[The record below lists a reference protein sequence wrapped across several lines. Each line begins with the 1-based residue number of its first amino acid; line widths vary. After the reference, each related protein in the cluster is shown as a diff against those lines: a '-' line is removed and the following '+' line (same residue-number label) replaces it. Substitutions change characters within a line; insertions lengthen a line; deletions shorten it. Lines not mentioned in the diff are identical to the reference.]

1 MRLDVQEFKVH
12 RIEFGRFSC
21 FRDGLLS
28 IRKQELINLIA
39 EDTRIY
45 GVDVAIVSPGEKTR
59 IANVNDILEPRIKGD
74 DSTGYF
80 PGIFARLFRAG
91 QGRTWALQGCAVME
105 IGYKQGF
112 YGGIVDMVGEGAS
125 LTPFSRTHNVCILA
139 KPAPDVDLAEY
150 GRALKLAGAKVSV
163 YLARTAWDSDP
174 DEVRSYDLKME
185 SRRLKDLPKV
195 AYLFLLHSHGD
206 SREPFI
212 YGANSRQYYPTILH
226 PNEILDGAIVC
237 GHYDLPM
244 CMKNTTYSILNHP
257 VILDLYERHGKDLD
271 FRGVVVA
278 PEPTTMEEI
287 NRTAMMAAGL
297 MKDQLGAEGVII
309 TKEGG
314 GHADVDLMRNCEA
327 CEDLGIRTV
336 LMDNEWL
343 GQDGSGHLS
352 LLDMSEKA
360 DAIVSVGNGDEIVE
374 AGPVEKVVGGEIV
387 ADIKGNLMGS
397 IALPVRTIPGA
408 ISQIGLSRI
417 TVEVRER
424 SIPALAGMTPGDSRV
439 DLCKRAKH
447 IIETAGGAAGT
458 DQDMFRMVRLLSK
471 ICQSD
476 PTGDQLEEG
485 YLSRKIRKNVLSD
498 KRGSQ
503 RAIEF
508 LLWKLGGKEF
518 DTEIGFPGKK
528 IVDPGLAMAIRDVDR
543 RTGAGRRG

>member
-1 MRLDVQEFKVH
+1 MRLEVQDFKVH
-12 RIEFGRFSC
+12 RVEFGRFSH

-28 IRKQELINLIA
+28 IRKEDLISLIA
-39 EDTRIY
+39 EDNRIH
-45 GVDVAIVSPGEKTR
+45 GVDVVIVRPGQKTR

-74 DSTGYF
+74 ASTGYY

-91 QGRTWALQGCAVME
+91 QGRTWALKGCAVME

-125 LTPFSRTHNVCILA
+125 LTPYSRTHNVCILA
-139 KPAPDVDLAEY
+139 KPSPDVDLAEY
-150 GRALKLAGAKVSV
+150 GRALKLAGAKASV

-174 DEVRSYDLKME
+174 DEVRSYDHKME

-195 AYLFLLHSHGD
+195 AYLFQLHSHGD

-244 CMKNTTYSILNHP
+244 CMKNTTYSIQNHP
-257 VILDLYERHGKDLD
+257 VILDLYERHGKELD

-287 NRTAMMAAGL
+287 HRTAMMAAGL

-327 CEDLGIRTV
+327 CEDFGIKTV

-343 GQDGSGHLS
+343 GQDGAGRLS

-360 DAIVSVGNGDEIVE
+360 DAIVSLGNGDEIVE
-374 AGPVEKVVGGEIV
+374 APPVEKVVGGDIV
-387 ADIKGNLMGS
+387 ADIKGNLKGR

-408 ISQIGLSRI
+408 ISQIGMSHM

-424 SIPALAGMTPGDSRV
+424 SIPALIGITSGNSGV
-439 DLCKRAKH
+439 DLFERAKH
-447 IIETAGGAAGT
+447 IIETAGVTEGT
-458 DQDMFRMVRLLSK
+458 DQAMFRMVRLLSK
-471 ICQSD
+471 ICRSD
-476 PTGDQLEEG
+476 SMEKPSGEAH
-485 YLSRKIRKNVLSD
+485 IP
-498 KRGSQ
+498 RGISKSG
-503 RAIEF
+503 RAPAQEV
-508 LLWKLGGKEF
+508 GG
-518 DTEIGFPGKK
+518 
-528 IVDPGLAMAIRDVDR
+528 
-543 RTGAGRRG
+543 GRFRY